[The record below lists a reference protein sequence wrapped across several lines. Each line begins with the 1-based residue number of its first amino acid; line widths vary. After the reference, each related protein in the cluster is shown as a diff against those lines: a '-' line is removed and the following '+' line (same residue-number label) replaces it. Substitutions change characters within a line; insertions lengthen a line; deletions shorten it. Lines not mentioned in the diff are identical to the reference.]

1 MIVISTRNNNKLLII
16 DDEENILKTIG
27 DLLQR
32 SGYNCLKAT
41 STAEGLACIQKERP
55 LVVITDL
62 KMENP
67 RSGIEVLEQAKNID
81 PDVVVILYTAHGDV
95 SVTRDAF
102 KKGVFDFIP
111 KVVQTHHDILMPI
124 ERAFKYAKMLRENQ
138 LLKSRLDLEEETSFH
153 GAVGTSQVMLELF
166 DQVKRV
172 AQTNANVLITGDTG
186 TGKEVIA
193 RGIHHYSKHADESF
207 VPVVVSAL
215 PESLLEGELFG
226 HVKGAFTS
234 ATADKPG
241 LFEAA
246 HKGTI
251 FLDEIGEV
259 PMHTQPKLLRVLQE
273 RRVRRLGSLKER
285 DIDVRIV
292 SATNQDPMQLID
304 KGKLREDLYFRLNVV
319 HIHIPPLKERPE
331 DIPVLAY
338 HFLKKY
344 RNIGL
349 VEVEKISPEALVIL
363 QEYAWPGN
371 VRQLQNAI
379 ESSIAVAT
387 KEIIGP
393 ENLPDPIRPAK
404 KSVFLDTSDELDF
417 KSAKERIVKAFERQ
431 YLTGLLEKHGNNIS
445 KVALEAKLN
454 RKSIYRMLE
463 SLQINIRNKSD

>member
-1 MIVISTRNNNKLLII
+1 MVNINDNKILII
-16 DDEENILKTIG
+16 DDEEQILKTIG

-32 SGYNCLKAT
+32 SGYKCLKAM
-41 STAEGLACIQKERP
+41 SSAEGLALMQKERP

-62 KMENP
+62 KMEKP
-67 RSGIEVLEQAKNID
+67 RSGIEILEQAKSID

-111 KVVQTHHDILMPI
+111 KVVQTHHDILMPV
-124 ERAFKYAKMLRENQ
+124 ERAFKFAKMQRENQ
-138 LLKSRLDLEEETSFH
+138 FLKSRLDLEEETSFY

-193 RGIHHYSKHADESF
+193 RGIHHYSKRAKESF

-226 HVKGAFTS
+226 HVKGAFTN
-234 ATADKPG
+234 ATADKAG

-259 PMHTQPKLLRVLQE
+259 PIQTQPKLLRVLQE
-273 RRVRRLGSLKER
+273 RKVRRIGSIKER
-285 DIDVRIV
+285 DIDVRII
-292 SATNQDPMQLID
+292 SATNRDPLQLIEE
-304 KGKLREDLYFRLNVV
+304 GKLREDLYFRLNVV
-319 HIHIPPLKERPE
+319 HVHIPPLRERKA
-331 DIPVLAY
+331 DIPILAY

-363 QEYAWPGN
+363 QEYDWPGN

-379 ESSIAVAT
+379 ESSVAVAT
-387 KEIIGP
+387 KEIIRP
-393 ENLPDPIRPAK
+393 ENLPEPIRPAK
-404 KSVFLDTSDELDF
+404 KSVFLDTSEDLDF

-431 YLTGLLEKHGNNIS
+431 YLTGLLEKHNNNIS
-445 KVALEAKLN
+445 KVAQEAKLN

-463 SLQINIRNKSD
+463 SLDIDIRKKAG

>member
-1 MIVISTRNNNKLLII
+1 MVVNNPSDNKILII
-16 DDEENILKTIG
+16 DDEEQILKTIG

-32 SGYNCLKAT
+32 SGYKCLKAT
-41 STAEGLACIQKERP
+41 SSAEGLALIQKERP

-62 KMENP
+62 KMEKP
-67 RSGIEVLEQAKNID
+67 RSGIEILEQAKSID
-81 PDVVVILYTAHGDV
+81 SDVVVILYTAHGDV

-111 KVVQTHHDILMPI
+111 KVVQTHHDILMPV
-124 ERAFKYAKMLRENQ
+124 ERAFKFAKMQRENQ
-138 LLKSRLDLEEETSFH
+138 FLKSRLDLEEETSFY

-193 RGIHHYSKHADESF
+193 RGIHHYSQRAQEAF

-234 ATADKPG
+234 ASADKAG

-259 PMHTQPKLLRVLQE
+259 PIHTQPKLLRVLQE

-285 DIDVRIV
+285 DIDVRII
-292 SATNQDPMQLID
+292 SATNRDPLELIEV
-304 KGKLREDLYFRLNVV
+304 GKLREDLYFRLNVV
-319 HIHIPPLKERPE
+319 HIHIPPLRERKA
-331 DIPVLAY
+331 DIPILAY

-349 VEVEKISPEALVIL
+349 VEVEKISPEALLIL

-379 ESSIAVAT
+379 ESSVAVAT
-387 KEIIGP
+387 KEVIRP
-393 ENLPDPIRPAK
+393 ENLPEPIRPAK
-404 KSVFLDTSDELDF
+404 KSVFLDTSEDLDF

-431 YLTGLLEKHGNNIS
+431 YLTGLLEKHNNNIS
-445 KVALEAKLN
+445 KVAQEAKLN

-463 SLQINIRNKSD
+463 SLDIDIRKKNG

>member
-1 MIVISTRNNNKLLII
+1 MKESKDNNKILII
-16 DDEENILKTIG
+16 DDEEQILKSIG
-27 DLLQR
+27 ELLKR
-32 SGYNCLKAT
+32 SGFSCITAT
-41 STAEGLACIQKERP
+41 SSTSGLALMKKERP

-62 KMENP
+62 KMEEEH
-67 RSGIEVLEQAKNID
+67 SGIHVLEQAKEID
-81 PDVVVILYTAHGDV
+81 PDAVVILYTAHGDV

-111 KVVQTHHDILMPI
+111 KVVQTHHDILTPV
-124 ERAFKYAKMLRENQ
+124 ERAFKFAKIQRENQ
-138 LLKSRLDLEEETSFH
+138 ILKSQLDLDEKTNFY
-153 GAVGTSQVMLELF
+153 GAVGSSPVMLDLF

-193 RGIHHYSKHADESF
+193 RGIHHYSRRATESF

-234 ATADKPG
+234 ATADKAG

-259 PMHTQPKLLRVLQE
+259 PMKTQPKLLRVLQE
-273 RRVRRLGSLKER
+273 RKVRRLGSVKER
-285 DIDVRIV
+285 DIDVRII
-292 SATNQDPMQLID
+292 SATNKDPLKLIELE
-304 KGKLREDLYFRLNVV
+304 KLREDLYFRLNVV
-319 HIHIPPLKERPE
+319 HVHIPPLKARKE

-338 HFLKKY
+338 HFLKKF

-349 VEVEKISPEALVIL
+349 VEVEKISPDALFIL
-363 QEYAWPGN
+363 QEYEWPGN

-379 ESSIAVAT
+379 ESAVAVAT
-387 KEIIGP
+387 KEVIRP
-393 ENLPDPIRPAK
+393 EDLPEPIRPTQK
-404 KSVFLDTSDELDF
+404 RVFLDADQDVDF
-417 KSAKERIVKAFERQ
+417 KAAKDRVVKSFERQ
-431 YLTGLLEKHGNNIS
+431 YLERLLEKHNNNIS
-445 KVALEAKLN
+445 KVAHEANLN

-463 SLQINIRNKSD
+463 SLEINIRD

>member
-1 MIVISTRNNNKLLII
+1 MVGAINDSKILII
-16 DDEENILKTIG
+16 DDEEQILKTIG

-32 SGYNCLKAT
+32 SGYNCLKAM
-41 STAEGLACIQKERP
+41 SSAEGLACIQKEKP

-62 KMENP
+62 KMERP
-67 RSGIEVLEQAKNID
+67 RSGIEVLEQAKAID

-111 KVVQTHHDILMPI
+111 KVVQTHHDILMPV
-124 ERAFKYAKMLRENQ
+124 ERAFKFAKMQRENQ
-138 LLKSRLDLEEETSFH
+138 LLKSRLDLEEETSFF
-153 GAVGTSQVMLELF
+153 GAVGTSQLMIELF

-193 RGIHHYSKHADESF
+193 RGIHHYSKQAKESF

-226 HVKGAFTS
+226 HVKGAFTN
-234 ATADKPG
+234 ATADKAG

-246 HKGTI
+246 HNGTI

-259 PMHTQPKLLRVLQE
+259 PIQMQPKLLRVLQE
-273 RRVRRLGSLKER
+273 RSVRRIGSLKER
-285 DIDVRIV
+285 DIEVRIV
-292 SATNQDPMQLID
+292 SATNQDPLKLIEN
-304 KGKLREDLYFRLNVV
+304 GKLREDLYFRLNVV
-319 HIHIPPLKERPE
+319 HVHIPPLKERRE
-331 DIPVLAY
+331 DIPILAY
-338 HFLKKY
+338 HFLKKF

-363 QEYAWPGN
+363 QEYQWPGN

-379 ESSIAVAT
+379 ESSVAVAT

-393 ENLPDPIRPAK
+393 DNLPEPIRPSK

-417 KSAKERIVKAFERQ
+417 KSAKDRVVKAFERQ
-431 YLTGLLEKHGNNIS
+431 YLTGLLEKHNNNIS
-445 KVALEAKLN
+445 KVAVEAKLN

-463 SLQINIRNKSD
+463 SLEINIRKKSDE

>member
-1 MIVISTRNNNKLLII
+1 MVGAMNDSKILII
-16 DDEENILKTIG
+16 DDEEQILKTIG

-32 SGYNCLKAT
+32 SGYNCIKAT
-41 STAEGLACIQKERP
+41 SSTEGLASIQKEKP

-62 KMENP
+62 KMEKP
-67 RSGIEVLEQAKNID
+67 RSGIEVLEQAKAID

-111 KVVQTHHDILMPI
+111 KVVQTHHDILMPV
-124 ERAFKYAKMLRENQ
+124 ERAFKFAKMQRENQ
-138 LLKSRLDLEEETSFH
+138 LLKSRLDLEEETSFY
-153 GAVGTSQVMLELF
+153 GAVGTSQVMMELF

-193 RGIHHYSKHADESF
+193 RGIHHYSKQAKESF

-226 HVKGAFTS
+226 HVKGAFTN
-234 ATADKPG
+234 ATADKAG

-246 HKGTI
+246 HNGTI

-259 PMHTQPKLLRVLQE
+259 PIQMQPKLLRVLQE
-273 RRVRRLGSLKER
+273 RRVRRIGSLKER

-292 SATNQDPMQLID
+292 SATNQDPQKLIEA
-304 KGKLREDLYFRLNVV
+304 GKLREDLYFRLNVV
-319 HIHIPPLKERPE
+319 HVHIPPLKERKE
-331 DIPVLAY
+331 DIPIMAY
-338 HFLKKY
+338 HFLKKF

-363 QEYAWPGN
+363 QEYKWPGN

-379 ESSIAVAT
+379 ESSVAVAT
-387 KEIIGP
+387 KEVIGP
-393 ENLPDPIRPAK
+393 ENLPEPIRPAK

-417 KSAKERIVKAFERQ
+417 KSAKDRIVKAFERQ
-431 YLTGLLEKHGNNIS
+431 YLTGLLEKHNNNIS

-463 SLQINIRNKSD
+463 SLEINIRKKDD